1 MTSPHLYLA
10 TTLPQWEIF
19 LGIALITMGYIEK
32 KSIWTWL
39 GWGVLITTG
48 LTALYFILFGELAS
62 LTDSQVQNHISSL
75 LIATSWQ
82 AVAGG
87 ALAVVSLLMFHFKK
101 KRYNILTVL
110 TVIYFVLI
118 FFLYYQVSQGSG
130 HIIQSQP

>member
-1 MTSPHLYLA
+1 
-10 TTLPQWEIF
+10 
-19 LGIALITMGYIEK
+19 MGYIEK